1 MSLAATEESI
11 LQEAHRL
18 THGPRRVD
26 YGHPL
31 DDYTRTAALVSA
43 MLAHKLK
50 EPLTAHE
57 MALAMVCVKLS
68 REMNVPKRDNATDGA
83 GYFWVAHACLEEAA
97 RRADGPRKVE
107 VEISPVDQGP
117 PRKAPD
123 NVLLCEGGDYRKWMD
138 DTCDCTP
145 CCLARSAGKAAT
157 APG

>member
-1 MSLAATEESI
+1 MTNAAQTDESI

-18 THGPRRVD
+18 THGPRRAD

-68 REMNVPKRDNATDGA
+68 REMHTPKRDNATDGA
-83 GYFWVAHACLEEAA
+83 GYFWVAHACLEETE
-97 RRADGPRKVE
+97 RRAKPALTPTPTVKPARAPPPAYVGTGIKPPAY
-107 VEISPVDQGP
+107 SPDWENT
-117 PRKAPD
+117 R
-123 NVLLCEGGDYRKWMD
+123 L
-138 DTCDCTP
+138 
-145 CCLARSAGKAAT
+145 
-157 APG
+157 

>member
-1 MSLAATEESI
+1 MTEQESV

-18 THGPRRVD
+18 THGPRRAD

-68 REMNVPKRDNATDGA
+68 REMNTPKRDNATDGA

-97 RRADGPRKVE
+97 RRATPQEPTAAVCSFHLISCTDG
-107 VEISPVDQGP
+107 Q
-117 PRKAPD
+117 
-123 NVLLCEGGDYRKWMD
+123 C
-138 DTCDCTP
+138 
-145 CCLARSAGKAAT
+145 
-157 APG
+157 PGCN